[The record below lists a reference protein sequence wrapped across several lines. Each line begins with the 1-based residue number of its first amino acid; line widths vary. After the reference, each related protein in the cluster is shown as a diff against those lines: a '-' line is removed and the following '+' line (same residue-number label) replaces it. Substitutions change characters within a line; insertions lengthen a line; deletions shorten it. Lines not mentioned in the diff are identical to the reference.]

1 MKLSVSQV
9 EIYDDTTHALVAK
22 VALEEDGVVSIKLLE
37 KAFDAGS
44 WRELADA
51 VAQAIKMMEAE

>member
-1 MKLSVSQV
+1 MKLSVSEV
-9 EIYDDTTHALVAK
+9 EILDDDGRLVAK
-22 VALEEDGVVSIKLLE
+22 VEATDSNVVGVTLREE
-37 KAFDAGS
+37 AFDAGS

>member
-1 MKLSVSQV
+1 MKLQVSVVHIRNDEQTIARV
-9 EIYDDTTHALVAK
+9 EYVSP
-22 VALEEDGVVSIKLLE
+22 GVVGVDMIE
-37 KAFDAGS
+37 EAFDAGS